1 MLGFFTDEASTARP
15 LGDTSTR
22 TITTSGVGPVPL
34 RRAGTTGS
42 NRLVT
47 DGRVST
53 CAISKIWPRG
63 TASAWTEAGGGAA
76 AVGAATTG
84 GGVATSSG
92 ADAVRALTEGKA
104 QFGISGYSEFRGAVE
119 AGTIKADTS

>member
-1 MLGFFTDEASTARP
+1 MAAAAAPTPGSLLGFFTGEDSTARP

-22 TITTSGVGPVPL
+22 TITTTGVVL
-34 RRAGTTGS
+34 AMRAGRTGS

-47 DGRVST
+47 DGRAST
-53 CAISKIWPRG
+53 CDTSKIWPSG
-63 TASAWTEAGGGAA
+63 TASAWTGAGGGAA

-92 ADAVRALTEGKA
+92 AGGGGAATGAATGTAAV
-104 QFGISGYSEFRGAVE
+104 
-119 AGTIKADTS
+119 